1 MEINGDAPAVAAI
14 GGFYRRREN
23 AGERERERER
33 VQSFDV
39 VLRCRRLH
47 I

>member
-14 GGFYRRREN
+14 GGFYRNIEN
-23 AGERERERER
+23 AGERER

-39 VLRCRRLH
+39 VLLLRCSTLH
-47 I
+47 YI

>member
-14 GGFYRRREN
+14 GGFYRKREN
-23 AGERERERER
+23 AGERER

-39 VLRCRRLH
+39 VLRCSTLH
-47 I
+47 YIYSC

>member
-14 GGFYRRREN
+14 GGFYRNREN

-33 VQSFDV
+33 ERESSEF
-39 VLRCRRLH
+39 
-47 I
+47 

>member
-14 GGFYRRREN
+14 GGFYRKREN
-23 AGERERERER
+23 AGERERER

-39 VLRCRRLH
+39 VLRCSRLH